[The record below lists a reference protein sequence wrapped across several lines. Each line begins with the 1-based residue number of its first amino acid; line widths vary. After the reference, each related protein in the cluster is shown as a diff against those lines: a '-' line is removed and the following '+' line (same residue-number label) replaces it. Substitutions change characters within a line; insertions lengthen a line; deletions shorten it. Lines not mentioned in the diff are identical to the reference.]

1 MALSQIG
8 LAGPCSRS
16 QLVSCPLALRRTAAN
31 CLVVVVTLRI
41 GTRTFGKGGG
51 LGMDDYITV
60 LCVAVML
67 VTCILITI
75 GTQYG
80 LGRRMETIDPAL
92 RSRALMWNVI
102 ISSVLIWTFSLPKFA
117 IIAIL
122 KRILDYGLKTT
133 ILFWGLALSSQAC
146 ILATSVWWYKQCDPV
161 AFGWDRSIPG
171 GKCASTKVMAD
182 LGYFT
187 SAYSAFLDVFFALY
201 PIPFIMRLNM
211 PLKNRI
217 LVSIA
222 MGLTILAFI
231 LTFYKLTIFGE
242 IFVVLAENPTC
253 KLFTLYILQRLSLS
267 DPVPLL
273 DILGLGEGCIL
284 VVCSSLPTLGPLFR
298 LARGKVRSFSG
309 SGNGTG
315 TRNTTQGRGSSAARQ
330 GLSSTSGR
338 WDKLQGHRW
347 DDEERT
353 STHTGESIDDI
364 PLVYHGADQ
373 IHKTLEFEVITTG
386 KGGQRAEPSDNRDT

>member
-1 MALSQIG
+1 
-8 LAGPCSRS
+8 
-16 QLVSCPLALRRTAAN
+16 
-31 CLVVVVTLRI
+31 
-41 GTRTFGKGGG
+41 
-51 LGMDDYITV
+51 MDDYITV
-60 LCVAVML
+60 FCVVVML

-80 LGRRMETIDPAL
+80 LGRRMEAIDPPL
-92 RSRALMWNVI
+92 IPRALKWNVI

-146 ILATSVWWYKQCDPV
+146 ILATSLWWYKQCDPV
-161 AFGWDRSIPG
+161 EFGWDRTIPG
-171 GKCASTKVMAD
+171 GKCASTKVMSD

-222 MGLTILAFI
+222 LGLSILAFI
-231 LTFYKLTIFGE
+231 LTIYKLTIFGE

-253 KLFTLYILQRLSLS
+253 ESFTPHVSQHRTNFVRPGPASRYTGSRRGLYSGGMLLF
-267 DPVPLL
+267 
-273 DILGLGEGCIL
+273 
-284 VVCSSLPTLGPLFR
+284 
-298 LARGKVRSFSG
+298 A
-309 SGNGTG
+309 
-315 TRNTTQGRGSSAARQ
+315 
-330 GLSSTSGR
+330 
-338 WDKLQGHRW
+338 
-347 DDEERT
+347 
-353 STHTGESIDDI
+353 HTGPAL
-364 PLVYHGADQ
+364 PL
-373 IHKTLEFEVITTG
+373 
-386 KGGQRAEPSDNRDT
+386 GQGQSSDSQWQWQWQ

>member
-1 MALSQIG
+1 M
-8 LAGPCSRS
+8 
-16 QLVSCPLALRRTAAN
+16 AAN
-31 CLVVVVTLRI
+31 CFVAFVALRV
-41 GTRTFGKGGG
+41 GTRISSKGGG

-60 LCVAVML
+60 FCVVVML

-80 LGRRMETIDPAL
+80 LGRRMEAIDPSL
-92 RSRALMWNVI
+92 IPRALKWNVI

-146 ILATSVWWYKQCDPV
+146 ILATSIWWYKQCDPV
-161 AFGWDRSIPG
+161 EFGWNRDTPG
-171 GKCASTKVMAD
+171 GKCASTKVMSD

-222 MGLTILAFI
+222 LGLSILAFI
-231 LTFYKLTIFGE
+231 LTIYKLTIFGE

-253 KLFTLYILQRLSLS
+253 ESFTTRIFQHRNN
-267 DPVPLL
+267 
-273 DILGLGEGCIL
+273 
-284 VVCSSLPTLGPLFR
+284 F
-298 LARGKVRSFSG
+298 VRPG
-309 SGNGTG
+309 SA
-315 TRNTTQGRGSSAARQ
+315 S
-330 GLSSTSGR
+330 
-338 WDKLQGHRW
+338 
-347 DDEERT
+347 
-353 STHTGESIDDI
+353 
-364 PLVYHGADQ
+364 
-373 IHKTLEFEVITTG
+373 
-386 KGGQRAEPSDNRDT
+386 

>member
-1 MALSQIG
+1 MALSLIE
-8 LAGPCSRS
+8 LAGPCSQS
-16 QLVSCPLALRRTAAN
+16 QLASSPLVLYQMAAYCFVVFVALRVGSRM
-31 CLVVVVTLRI
+31 L
-41 GTRTFGKGGG
+41 GKGGG
-51 LGMDDYITV
+51 VGMDDYITV
-60 LCVAVML
+60 FCVVVMF

-80 LGRRMETIDPAL
+80 LGRRMEAIDPPL
-92 RSRALMWNVI
+92 IPRALKWNVI

-133 ILFWGLALSSQAC
+133 IVFWGLALSSQAC

-161 AFGWDRSIPG
+161 EFGWNRTIPG
-171 GKCASTKVMAD
+171 GKCASTKVMSD

-222 MGLTILAFI
+222 LGLSILAFI
-231 LTFYKLTIFGE
+231 LSLYKLTIFGE

-253 KLFTLYILQRLSLS
+253 EFFFYT
-267 DPVPLL
+267 
-273 DILGLGEGCIL
+273 EC
-284 VVCSSLPTLGPLFR
+284 F
-298 LARGKVRSFSG
+298 
-309 SGNGTG
+309 
-315 TRNTTQGRGSSAARQ
+315 
-330 GLSSTSGR
+330 
-338 WDKLQGHRW
+338 
-347 DDEERT
+347 
-353 STHTGESIDDI
+353 STH
-364 PLVYHGADQ
+364 
-373 IHKTLEFEVITTG
+373 
-386 KGGQRAEPSDNRDT
+386 N